1 MYSFEDKDFYEG
13 VTENDSDGWI
23 QFLNTI
29 KAEALLH
36 GWVTPYHTI
45 GFVISKIASLFVR
58 GS

>member
-36 GWVTPYHTI
+36 G
-45 GFVISKIASLFVR
+45 
-58 GS
+58 